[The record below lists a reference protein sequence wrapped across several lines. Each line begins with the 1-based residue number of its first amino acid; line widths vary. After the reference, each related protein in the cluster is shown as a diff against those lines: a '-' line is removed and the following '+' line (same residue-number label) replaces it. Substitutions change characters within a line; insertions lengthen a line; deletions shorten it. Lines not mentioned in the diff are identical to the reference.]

1 MLHVRLDLITV
12 DPPLLG
18 DSIGY
23 IEIEVRP
30 AVESQPGSLG
40 MSLHADPERGVLVA
54 ESFWASHDALLDSEP
69 IVAPSRDE
77 AVRRAKGTAAVERY
91 EVPVFEREAPFGAG
105 EGVRLTR
112 LDVEPRAA
120 EDAIAWFGDT
130 AVPWLA
136 DTDGFRGALL
146 YADWASG
153 HLISETVWRNPQAL
167 AASRSAAAAMQRAA
181 VEATNCDI
189 GAVEE
194 YRLVFSTARTA

>member
-1 MLHVRLDLITV
+1 MLHVRLDRITV

-18 DSIGY
+18 DSIRY
-23 IEIEVRP
+23 IGTEVRP

-40 MSLHADPERGVLVA
+40 VSLLVNQERGALVA

-69 IVAPSRDE
+69 NVAPSRDE
-77 AVRRAKGTAAVERY
+77 AVRRAKGTVAVERY

-105 EGVRLTR
+105 EGVRLMQ
-112 LDVEPRAA
+112 LDVKPREAD
-120 EDAIAWFGDT
+120 DAIAWFGDT

-146 YADWASG
+146 YVDRASG

-167 AASRSAAAAMQRAA
+167 AASRSAAEAIQRAA
-181 VEATNCDI
+181 VEATNCEI
-189 GAVEE
+189 RAVEE